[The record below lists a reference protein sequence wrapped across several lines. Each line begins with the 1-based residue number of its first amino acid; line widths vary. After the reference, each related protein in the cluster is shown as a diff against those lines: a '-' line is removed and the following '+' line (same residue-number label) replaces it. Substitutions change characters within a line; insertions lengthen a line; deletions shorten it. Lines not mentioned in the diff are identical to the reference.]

1 VPKTR
6 MNQICQLISAG
17 SANRLKDIPLDI
29 KNADLK
35 ARLLPNEF
43 TPNFSSK
50 VKITLIKTKNYPYF

>member
-1 VPKTR
+1 MPKTR